1 MGMAHGPAGA
11 PDEKGEEVIKNIAR
25 MEYWQ
30 IIVIGLCSSLT
41 AVLLVAFAA
50 RVATVNW
57 PEAAGGIH
65 IAYTIVSAAAA
76 WIMVGIFAEAGF
88 YKKRRKEA
96 DAALDRIMD
105 IIAGHQALG
114 VASPYY
120 DESGKY
126 DHG

>member
-1 MGMAHGPAGA
+1 M
-11 PDEKGEEVIKNIAR
+11 IKAIAQWK
-25 MEYWQ
+25 YWQ
-30 IIVIGLCSSLT
+30 IIVVGLLSSIT

-50 RVATVNW
+50 RVARVNW
-57 PEAAGGIH
+57 PEAGDGIH

-88 YKKRRKEA
+88 YKRRRKEA

-105 IIAGHQALG
+105 VIAGHQALG
-114 VASPYY
+114 VASPAYV